1 MARKATVPKSDLTP
15 DMLKFRE
22 KRKWQIALRRYVL
35 EQKSSVDYAPYFGLD
50 IASLRQWFEIQ
61 FDAGIGW
68 ADFAHKWQFDHIIPV
83 AYFDFSNDQELKM
96 CWNFTNLRVD
106 VLEGPKNSAHYLD
119 ILAAKNYFEQL
130 YKETSY
136 TPCLALLK
144 KIDMLSAS
152 AMVNAQKQRDFIN
165 QHRSYLDMLQN
176 YSSFEFELLN
186 SGRTIDEVSR
196 EVAFLKKF

>member
-35 EQKSSVDYAPYFGLD
+35 EQKSSIDYAPYFGLD

-61 FDAGIGW
+61 FDPGIGW

-83 AYFDFSNDQELKM
+83 AYFDFGNDQELKM

-106 VLEGPKNSAHYLD
+106 VLGGPNNPAHYLD
-119 ILAAKNYFEQL
+119 IMAAKNYFEQL
-130 YKETSY
+130 YQETSY

-144 KIDMLSAS
+144 KIDTLSAL

-165 QHRSYLDMLQN
+165 RHRPYLDMLQN

-186 SGRTIDEVSR
+186 SGRTIDEVAK

>member
-1 MARKATVPKSDLTP
+1 MARQATVPKSDLTP

-35 EQKSSVDYAPYFGLD
+35 EQKSSVDYASYFGLD
-50 IASLRQWFEIQ
+50 IASLRLWFEMQ
-61 FDAGIGW
+61 FDSGIEW

-83 AYFDFSNDQELKM
+83 AYFDFGNEQELKM
-96 CWNFTNLRVD
+96 CWNFTNLRVA
-106 VLEGPKNSAHYLD
+106 VLGGTNNPAHYLD

-130 YKETSY
+130 YQETSY

-144 KIDMLSAS
+144 KIDTLSSS
-152 AMVNAQKQRDFIN
+152 AIVNPQKQRDFIN
-165 QHRSYLDMLQN
+165 HHRSYLDILQN

-186 SGRTIDEVSR
+186 SGRTIDEVTK